1 MWIIKNVQILNVKT
15 GGKVKVII
23 IIRSIRNIFN
33 NMKNELA
40 LFIAIIVSC
49 AILFMPTI
57 IKGNIIS
64 AQANNNN
71 NNSSSVI
78 STAANKTAV
87 EAQSA
92 EAFYEQ
98 YWTCNKAFHC

>member
-1 MWIIKNVQILNVKT
+1 
-15 GGKVKVII
+15 
-23 IIRSIRNIFN
+23 
-33 NMKNELA
+33 MKNELA

-49 AILFMPTI
+49 VILFMSTI

-64 AQANNNN
+64 TQANNN
-71 NNSSSVI
+71 SGSSVI
-78 STAANKTAV
+78 SAAANKTAV

-92 EAFYEQ
+92 DAFYEQ

>member
-49 AILFMPTI
+49 AILFMSTI

-71 NNSSSVI
+71 NSSMI
-78 STAANKTAV
+78 PAAANKTAV

-92 EAFYEQ
+92 DAFYEQ

>member
-1 MWIIKNVQILNVKT
+1 
-15 GGKVKVII
+15 
-23 IIRSIRNIFN
+23 
-33 NMKNELA
+33 MKNELA

-49 AILFMPTI
+49 VILFMSTI

-64 AQANNNN
+64 TQANNNN
-71 NNSSSVI
+71 SGSSVI
-78 STAANKTAV
+78 SAAANKTAV

-92 EAFYEQ
+92 DAFYEQ

>member
-15 GGKVKVII
+15 EGKVKVII
-23 IIRSIRNIFN
+23 IIMSIRNIFN

-40 LFIAIIVSC
+40 LFIAIIVSW
-49 AILFMPTI
+49 AILFMSTI
-57 IKGNIIS
+57 NKGNIIS

-71 NNSSSVI
+71 SSSVI
-78 STAANKTAV
+78 SAAANKTAV

-92 EAFYEQ
+92 DAFYEQ